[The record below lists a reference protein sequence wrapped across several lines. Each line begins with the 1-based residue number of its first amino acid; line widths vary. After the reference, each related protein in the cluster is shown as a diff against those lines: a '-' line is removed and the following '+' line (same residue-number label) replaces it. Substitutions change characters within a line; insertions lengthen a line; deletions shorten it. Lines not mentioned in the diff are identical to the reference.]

1 MEEYNFTEDG
11 RNFLVDGLIPTYSQF
26 INNQNMVSI
35 KVSWLGEQII
45 LIYAHTKVVQ
55 YYTFHSSLI
64 ILILLLRYPLCILK
78 KGGNTL
84 FIFASK
90 KGDPSVTR
98 EMQLLLHMG
107 ANIDIRNKVSNSE
120 INRICNRHNL

>member
-90 KGDPSVTR
+90 K
-98 EMQLLLHMG
+98 
-107 ANIDIRNKVSNSE
+107 AIRV
-120 INRICNRHNL
+120 